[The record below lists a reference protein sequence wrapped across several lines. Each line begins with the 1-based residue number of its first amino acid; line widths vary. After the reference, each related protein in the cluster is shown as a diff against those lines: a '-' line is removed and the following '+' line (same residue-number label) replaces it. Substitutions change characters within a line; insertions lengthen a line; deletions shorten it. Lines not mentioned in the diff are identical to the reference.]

1 MTRICVFAGSKFG
14 ARPAFRTAAEGL
26 GRGLAERHVGLVY
39 GGAQIGLMGALADA
53 VLAGGGQVTG
63 VIPESLVAREVAH
76 TRLDDLRIVPTMHV
90 RKALMADLADAFVA
104 LPGGWGTF
112 DELFEILTWSQ
123 LGLHRKPVGVLNV
136 DGYFDPLLALIAHSV
151 DEGFVSRTAAQLI
164 TVDADP
170 ALLLDRL
177 MALPKPPALSS
188 VAGGSVPPAGDTR

>member
-1 MTRICVFAGSKFG
+1 MTEAANFPAGLK
-14 ARPAFRTAAEGL
+14 AIAEWF
-26 GRGLAERHVGLVY
+26 
-39 GGAQIGLMGALADA
+39 
-53 VLAGGGQVTG
+53 
-63 VIPESLVAREVAH
+63 PARERALEERQGLII
-76 TRLDDLRIVPTMHV
+76 TRDLHE
-90 RKALMADLADAFVA
+90 RKRKMFEMADAFVA

-170 ALLLDRL
+170 AVLLDRL

-188 VAGGSVPPAGDTR
+188 LAGGSVPPAGDTR